1 MNDNVQRWTIRGA
14 TALMAVLTVAVIVG
28 LVRSQYCQFTWGK
41 MALHDYGIYFNM
53 LWNTAHGD
61 WFTYLADQSYLRTHL
76 SFSLVLLAPLF
87 RLWDDPLLLTVIQW
101 FCLLIGGLLF
111 WRILFLS
118 GVSGLTSSAFLF
130 LFVGYP
136 YTQGAMMCEFHGVH
150 LYYILIPWLYLC
162 LAFRKSWVWLPLLL
176 VAGLREDAVFTMLPM
191 LVYFAVVDRWKTGLA
206 WSIASAAYGIFAL
219 TTLFPWINGISITER
234 RDVLLN
240 PDAIKNSLNHQITQ
254 RLLCIFRLFLPAMPL
269 CFRRRGW
276 IPVVVFPSLLLI
288 ILLSS
293 PERHHYCIHRHYSAG
308 VFTCALLGMIEAL
321 RRTRANVVSEP
332 SPVSP
337 SWKLA
342 TYFILVTVISHL
354 CWGSLPWGIRNPRKV
369 YCRTSSY
376 IPSMLSVVRSI
387 PAEGILLTDERLAG
401 YLGNRKSVVTFKTI
415 KSYPHSPDYVLFD
428 MAVLNPHRPNSLR
441 PLVENHDMGVIV
453 FEPPFVVMKRGADSA
468 RNAEVLAAAGFHAK
482 SDGAR
487 P

>member
-1 MNDNVQRWTIRGA
+1 
-14 TALMAVLTVAVIVG
+14 
-28 LVRSQYCQFTWGK
+28 
-41 MALHDYGIYFNM
+41 
-53 LWNTAHGD
+53 
-61 WFTYLADQSYLRTHL
+61 
-76 SFSLVLLAPLF
+76 
-87 RLWDDPLLLTVIQW
+87 
-101 FCLLIGGLLF
+101 
-111 WRILFLS
+111 
-118 GVSGLTSSAFLF
+118 
-130 LFVGYP
+130 
-136 YTQGAMMCEFHGVH
+136 
-150 LYYILIPWLYLC
+150 
-162 LAFRKSWVWLPLLL
+162 
-176 VAGLREDAVFTMLPM
+176 
-191 LVYFAVVDRWKTGLA
+191 
-206 WSIASAAYGIFAL
+206 
-219 TTLFPWINGISITER
+219 
-234 RDVLLN
+234 
-240 PDAIKNSLNHQITQ
+240 
-254 RLLCIFRLFLPAMPL
+254 
-269 CFRRRGW
+269 
-276 IPVVVFPSLLLI
+276 
-288 ILLSS
+288 
-293 PERHHYCIHRHYSAG
+293 
-308 VFTCALLGMIEAL
+308 MIEAL